1 MGDGEES
8 EKGEDEGGG
17 DVEVSRASDAFSEWN
32 FEDED
37 KPCGAR
43 KSSAGHHG
51 TLARAPRG
59 SHGTMARAPRDS
71 HGTMAREP
79 RDSSSSHGL
88 WGSSGGASR
97 HGGKCVSSTSGGLRT
112 SLSSVARRS
121 GGRWSLLNGSGGGGP
136 GGLKKARES
145 GVLENASFD
154 GLSSSSSSLMGGGGS
169 SIMSGGGG
177 GAGRSSASI
186 LMFDELGSV
195 LEGRGEEEEDE
206 GEVGVEIMAVE
217 GGDFGYYSG
226 GLVSVLEGIDDCED
240 DERRG
245 EEDKDGRDGI
255 AREEAEREDQ
265 EGQGGVKKQVEGRA
279 GKVEKENETDKKEG
293 EEGEEEEEEVDKGE
307 AALLLEA
314 LAPSLAAALDDSG
327 GEVSSALRSRLRVSK
342 SRVGSIDIGS
352 DCRVFC
358 HGGARVRRAEDY

>member
-59 SHGTMARAPRDS
+59 SHGTMAR
-71 HGTMAREP
+71 EP
-79 RDSSSSHGL
+79 RDNSSSHGL

-97 HGGKCVSSTSGGLRT
+97 HGGRCISSSSGGLRT

-154 GLSSSSSSLMGGGGS
+154 GLSS
-169 SIMSGGGG
+169 
-177 GAGRSSASI
+177 
-186 LMFDELGSV
+186 
-195 LEGRGEEEEDE
+195 
-206 GEVGVEIMAVE
+206 
-217 GGDFGYYSG
+217 
-226 GLVSVLEGIDDCED
+226 
-240 DERRG
+240 
-245 EEDKDGRDGI
+245 
-255 AREEAEREDQ
+255 
-265 EGQGGVKKQVEGRA
+265 
-279 GKVEKENETDKKEG
+279 
-293 EEGEEEEEEVDKGE
+293 
-307 AALLLEA
+307 
-314 LAPSLAAALDDSG
+314 
-327 GEVSSALRSRLRVSK
+327 
-342 SRVGSIDIGS
+342 
-352 DCRVFC
+352 
-358 HGGARVRRAEDY
+358 